1 MGITE
6 AEIEQKIAAIL
17 SELEQLV
24 TNPQVDY
31 QIGNKRVSA
40 SQKQAQLL
48 KQLEYWES
56 KLKQLPTEDVS
67 SLDID
72 IDQFGQDK
80 SEYEGE

>member
-1 MGITE
+1 MELTE

-48 KQLEYWES
+48 RQLEYWERRR
-56 KLKQLPTEDVS
+56 KGIPTDS
-67 SLDID
+67 IDSFAID
-72 IDQFGQDK
+72 INKFGEDK
-80 SEYEGE
+80 SEY

>member
-1 MGITE
+1 MGLTE

-56 KLKQLPTEDVS
+56 KLKQLPTEDAS
-67 SLDID
+67 SFDID

-80 SEYEGE
+80 SEYEGD

>member
-1 MGITE
+1 MGLTE
-6 AEIEQKIAAIL
+6 SEIEQKIDAIL

-48 KQLEYWES
+48 RQLEYWER
-56 KLKQLPTEDVS
+56 KRKGIPTESIDSFAV
-67 SLDID
+67 DINK
-72 IDQFGQDK
+72 FGEDK
-80 SEYEGE
+80 SRY

>member
-1 MGITE
+1 MELTE

-24 TNPQVDY
+24 TSPQVDY

-48 KQLEYWES
+48 RQLEYWERRR
-56 KLKQLPTEDVS
+56 KGIPTDS
-67 SLDID
+67 IDSFAID
-72 IDQFGQDK
+72 INKFGEDK
-80 SEYEGE
+80 SEY

>member
-1 MGITE
+1 MGLTE
-6 AEIEQKIAAIL
+6 AEIEQKIAAII

-56 KLKQLPTEDVS
+56 KLKGIPTEDVG

-80 SEYEGE
+80 SEYEGD